1 MKVHK
6 TSPIDFKL
14 PPKNWHA
21 SYTHTEGGVLVETPS
36 PQQQEEWHKM
46 KDQIN
51 SGLGTPTTNPA
62 YSNQNVGDV

>member
-36 PQQQEEWHKM
+36 PQQQEE
-46 KDQIN
+46 
-51 SGLGTPTTNPA
+51 
-62 YSNQNVGDV
+62 